1 MDLTKTNLKYI
12 CEKCHFKSSNKK
24 DYNKHLLTLKHQ
36 KIQEN
41 NITLTET
48 KNCMKRSY
56 DCICGKTYSHRQSL
70 FTHKKSC
77 NGPKIKESLNDEEFI
92 LEVLKKKSDFLVEEL
107 INKIKH

>member
-12 CEKCHFKSSNKK
+12 CEKCDFKSSNKK

-36 KIQEN
+36 KT
-41 NITLTET
+41 TLTET
-48 KNCMKRSY
+48 ENCVKRSY

-77 NGPKIKESLNDEEFI
+77 NRQE
-92 LEVLKKKSDFLVEEL
+92 
-107 INKIKH
+107 